1 MAAKT
6 FNQKNIELFKS
17 GKASIRFK
25 RHGSMTSWHTRVEE
39 ICKEAGYSEPATSY
53 TWKYVYVAAGQVQWS
68 DTIDGFHQAHRV
80 DTHIDYKEYHGDAM
94 ESIRVITNYEIY

>member
-1 MAAKT
+1 MADKT

-25 RHGSMTSWHTRVEE
+25 RHGSMTSWHTRVKE
-39 ICKEAGYSEPATSY
+39 ICEEAGYSVPYTTY
-53 TWKYVYVAAGQVQWS
+53 TWKYVYVAAGQVHWC
-68 DTIDGFHQAHRV
+68 DTLGDFVRDTKAY
-80 DTHIDYKEYHGDAM
+80 THIDYKAYHGDAM